1 MTCES
6 LCDAGSGGTANLE
19 NVAGKDCNVHP
30 MQTLPSSCLPEIPPA
45 STSTG
50 GNPAS
55 ARRLLEMETY
65 SLQERKLLGEA
76 AGSCIYKKKK
86 KTKKKFTDEIAVT
99 VWDSAETRWFKR
111 VTEILYFEKWHRSRQ
126 ASSRAMPRQTT
137 NIVRMPCIP
146 HVLCTLYLYIHFTFY
161 TYVQLLSFGSEA
173 CFVVVVCVCLRN
185 LCVQSHVKCEWLSA
199 IRP

>member
-1 MTCES
+1 MGTQPRPTGFWRWKLTPCKK
-6 LCDAGSGGTANLE
+6 GSFSE
-19 NVAGKDCNVHP
+19 K
-30 MQTLPSSCLPEIPPA
+30 LPEVA
-45 STSTG
+45 FT
-50 GNPAS
+50 
-55 ARRLLEMETY
+55 
-65 SLQERKLLGEA
+65 
-76 AGSCIYKKKK
+76 KKKK
-86 KTKKKFTDEIAVT
+86 IKKKFTDEIAVT